1 MATIKL
7 GAALADIRGKV
18 GGAIFSRNK
27 GGAYM
32 KAFTKPT
39 NPRTNAQQERRALFG
54 TLMSQWRN
62 LSQAQRNSF
71 INNSVN
77 YPQTNKV
84 GEVSIL
90 SGAQLYVKCNMT
102 LLGAG
107 LSQINFLPP
116 APVGLVKAQ
125 LGTYNVSNPFTWDSV
140 LDTPLVANVG
150 IRLLDGIGTADGQWL
165 NFYASD
171 QVSAGINATSSAKR
185 RYIGSVEVPDATQ
198 VSGTLYT
205 VDIAAL
211 LAQTYGLGPSIYKA
225 DAAIF
230 VDVTLYSEQ
239 EGIMIPVGTQKYL
252 MDDVGVV
259 V

>member
-32 KAFTKPT
+32 KAFTQPT
-39 NPRTNAQQERRALFG
+39 NPQTNAQQERRALFG
-54 TLMSQWRN
+54 TLMSQWRD

-71 INNSVN
+71 INNAPN

-90 SGAQLYVKCNMT
+90 SGSQLYVKANMT

-116 APVGLVKAQ
+116 APVGLTKAQ
-125 LGTYNVSNPFTWDSV
+125 LGTYNFSNPFTWDSV
-140 LDTPLVANVG
+140 LVTDLVANVG
-150 IRLLDGIGTADGQWL
+150 IRLLDGVGAADGQWL

-171 QVSAGINATSSAKR
+171 QVSKGINATSSAKR
-185 RYIGSVEVPDATQ
+185 RYIGSVEVVDA
-198 VSGTLYT
+198 VLVAGTLYT
-205 VDIAAL
+205 VDIAPFLAL
-211 LAQTYGLGPSIYKA
+211 TYGLGPSVYNA
-225 DAAIF
+225 DSKIF
-230 VDVTLYSEQ
+230 VTVTLFDET
-239 EGIMIPVGTQKYL
+239 EGVQLPVGTQAYE
-252 MDDVGVV
+252 MVDVGV
-259 V
+259 

>member
-32 KAFTKPT
+32 KAFTQPT

-71 INNSVN
+71 INNAPN

-90 SGAQLYVKCNMT
+90 SGSQLYVKANMT

-116 APVGLVKAQ
+116 APVGLTKAQ
-125 LGTYNVSNPFTWDSV
+125 LGTYNLSNPFTFDSV
-140 LDTPLVANVG
+140 LETDLVANVG
-150 IRLLDGIGTADGQWL
+150 IRLLDGVGQADGQYL
-165 NFYASD
+165 NFYASG
-171 QVSAGINATSSAKR
+171 QVSKGINATSSTR
-185 RYIGSVEVPDATQ
+185 QQYIGSVEVVDAIN

-205 VDIAAL
+205 VDIGGLIDAKY
-211 LAQTYGLGPSIYKA
+211 TLGPTIYNK
-225 DAAIF
+225 DSSIF
-230 VDVTLYSEQ
+230 VSVTLFDET
-239 EGIMIPVGTQKYL
+239 EGIQIPVGTQKYL
-252 MDDVGVV
+252 MDDVGVIV
-259 V
+259 